1 MAEFDIK
8 RLLLKGLALMLPLS
22 AALPAL
28 SAESDTLT
36 YKIYF
41 PQGSSVYHQSFDANK
56 SVVDSIHGLARSLH
70 ADSAVTING
79 VRVSSSCSPEGSL
92 PFNVRLAVKRAA
104 TLQGLLPDFGVLPRV
119 SDNISVNWEGV
130 TRLVAADSAVPYR
143 DEALALLNGFTK
155 MNLTPE
161 EESAQISSLRRLRD
175 GKPYLYIYTNIFPKL
190 RYAELM
196 VNYDRIMPAEPNAET
211 TVVTPPVTEEIIQ
224 EETVAE
230 IVAPECSP
238 FYMDFRTNMLYDA
251 LAVPNIGVDFY
262 LGKNISLGLN
272 WMYAW
277 WSKNSRHRYWRIYG
291 GDLNARWWFGRRAH
305 EKPLTGHHL
314 GLYAQMLTY
323 DFEFGG
329 KGYMGGEP
337 GDNIWARMSYGGGLE
352 YGYSLPVARRLN
364 IDFTIGVGYLG
375 GKYYEYIPLDG
386 CYVWQATKNRHWF
399 GPTKAEISLV
409 WLIGCGNKNHKK

>member
-1 MAEFDIK
+1 
-8 RLLLKGLALMLPLS
+8 MLPLS
-22 AALPAL
+22 ASLPAM

-41 PQGSSVYHQSFDANK
+41 PQGSSIYRQSLDANK
-56 SVVDSIHGLARSLH
+56 SVVDSINGLARSLRG
-70 ADSAVTING
+70 DSAVTVSG
-79 VRVSSSCSPEGSL
+79 VRVSGSCSPEGSL
-92 PFNVRLAVKRAA
+92 PFNILLAEKRAA
-104 TLQGLLPDFGVLPRV
+104 VLKDLLPDFGVAPGITG
-119 SDNISVNWEGV
+119 NISVNWDGV
-130 TRLVAADSAVPYR
+130 ACLVASDPDMPYR
-143 DEALALLNGFTK
+143 DETLSLLKKFNRL
-155 MNLTPE
+155 NLTPGE
-161 EESAQISSLRRLRD
+161 QNAQLSSLRRLRG
-175 GKPYLYIYTNIFPKL
+175 GKPYRYIYTHIFPKL

-196 VNYDRIMPAEPNAET
+196 VNYDRTVSAAPSAEVA
-211 TVVTPPVTEEIIQ
+211 VVTTPAAVETVE
-224 EETVAE
+224 EETIVETSAAE
-230 IVAPECSP
+230 CRRP

-262 LGKNISLGLN
+262 VGKNISLGLN
-272 WMYAW
+272 WMYGW
-277 WSKNSRHRYWRIYG
+277 WSKNSKHRYWRIYG
-291 GDLNARWWFGRRAH
+291 GDINARWWFGRRAH

-314 GLYAQMLTY
+314 GVYAQMLTY

-337 GDNIWARMSYGGGLE
+337 GDNIWARMSYGGGVE

-375 GKYYEYIPLDG
+375 GKYYEYVPLDG